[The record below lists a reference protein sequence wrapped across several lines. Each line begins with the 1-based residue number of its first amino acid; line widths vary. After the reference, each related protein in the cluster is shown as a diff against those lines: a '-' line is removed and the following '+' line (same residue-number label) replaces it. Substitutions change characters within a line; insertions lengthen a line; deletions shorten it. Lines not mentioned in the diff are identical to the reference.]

1 MDLAFKSLTEQAG
14 LIRRHELSPV
24 ELLNEYLRRIEALDS
39 DLHAYIKVF
48 QDQAREDA
56 RGLEAELLAGQYR
69 GPLHGIPFAV
79 KDVFDIR
86 GEVVTGG
93 LRLPP
98 WGPARDDATV
108 IKRLRAAGAVLVGT
122 LNTHELQLGG
132 TAEFAYGLPLNPHDK
147 GRATGGSSSG
157 SAAAVAS
164 GLCTFSLG
172 VDTGGSVRVPASYCG
187 VVGLKPTWSRV
198 SRHGV
203 KRALWTL
210 DSVGIFA
217 RGVRDAALVLGLI
230 AGQDTLD
237 PTSSTMPNPVTTD
250 PGGQALCYDGLRVGA
265 VSQYFDPN
273 VVSADVL
280 EAAEQALVKLQDAG
294 AEISEVNLPSIEC
307 VHAVHHT
314 LVDSTV
320 ATANVGLIADGG
332 LSVDRNTRIRLL
344 AGAVVPAQIHGL
356 AERARTQLSGEIF
369 AALNRV
375 DMLVGPTTPTTA
387 PPLELKSVVRE
398 LVNPAAEFNR
408 PYSFAG
414 IPAISVPVG
423 RDREGLPIG
432 LQMAA
437 APFKEVELLE
447 YSSTFAA
454 FIPPAATE

>member
-1 MDLAFKSLTEQAG
+1 
-14 LIRRHELSPV
+14 
-24 ELLNEYLRRIEALDS
+24 
-39 DLHAYIKVF
+39 
-48 QDQAREDA
+48 
-56 RGLEAELLAGQYR
+56 
-69 GPLHGIPFAV
+69 
-79 KDVFDIR
+79 
-86 GEVVTGG
+86 
-93 LRLPP
+93 
-98 WGPARDDATV
+98 
-108 IKRLRAAGAVLVGT
+108 
-122 LNTHELQLGG
+122 
-132 TAEFAYGLPLNPHDK
+132 
-147 GRATGGSSSG
+147 
-157 SAAAVAS
+157 
-164 GLCTFSLG
+164 
-172 VDTGGSVRVPASYCG
+172 
-187 VVGLKPTWSRV
+187 
-198 SRHGV
+198 
-203 KRALWTL
+203 
-210 DSVGIFA
+210 VGIFA

-398 LVNPAAEFNR
+398 LVNPAAEFN
-408 PYSFAG
+408 
-414 IPAISVPVG
+414 
-423 RDREGLPIG
+423 
-432 LQMAA
+432 
-437 APFKEVELLE
+437 
-447 YSSTFAA
+447 
-454 FIPPAATE
+454 